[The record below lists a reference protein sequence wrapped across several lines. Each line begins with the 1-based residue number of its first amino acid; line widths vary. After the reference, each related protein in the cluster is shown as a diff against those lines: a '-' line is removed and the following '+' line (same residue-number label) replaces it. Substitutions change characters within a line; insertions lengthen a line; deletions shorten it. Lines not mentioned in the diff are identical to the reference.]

1 MSSQC
6 NSGSSQNLAYD
17 FSNFCRHK
25 LCYFTTNSVDFNGRC
40 LVVGGLRGVR
50 FVFYLLIFTVML
62 FYRVC
67 CRFKQIQAQVLL
79 TLHCYDEEHVLVIWT
94 SSPIF
99 VRYCSALG
107 IFKILKENSKWLP
120 WSDQHLCTYR
130 KYSPLLNCKR
140 WGSISYGD
148 MYDILLS
155 FMDWERVV
163 FTSFSCTNQLIR
175 KCFFQKLE
183 FYTQTRAHARTHT
196 RTHGRTYTHYPYS
209 LQLARGE

>member
-1 MSSQC
+1 MVDVWLWEVFVVYDLFFICSSSQLC
-6 NSGSSQNLAYD
+6 CFIGHAVVSS
-17 FSNFCRHK
+17 R
-25 LCYFTTNSVDFNGRC
+25 
-40 LVVGGLRGVR
+40 
-50 FVFYLLIFTVML
+50 
-62 FYRVC
+62 YRPKC
-67 CRFKQIQAQVLL
+67 F
-79 TLHCYDEEHVLVIWT
+79 LHCYDEEHVLVIWT

-148 MYDILLS
+148 MYDILLN

-183 FYTQTRAHARTHT
+183 FYTQTHARARTHARTDVHT
-196 RTHGRTYTHYPYS
+196 HTTPIPYN
-209 LQLARGE
+209 